1 MRQAYESALTFK
13 LTAGY
18 PCAVLVPETCRRD
31 EPRKNRQTMK
41 THAIVQRGPRRLE
54 YVQLPLPETLAP
66 DEALVRVEGCGICG
80 TDYERY
86 EGSLGH
92 IPELIPGHEPVGRIE
107 RIGDSAAQ
115 RMQLKVGDRV
125 AVQPHYG
132 CGVCAYCVEG
142 MFQLCARKINLGLSP
157 LSEGCGL
164 WGGFAGH
171 MMLKGN
177 AIVHKMP
184 DSLPIEDAVMFNPLG
199 AGFEWAITSAGTR
212 VGDDVLIF
220 GPGQRGLACVIA
232 AVIAGANRIVVTGLQ
247 KDAYKLEL
255 ARSLGA
261 TEVVAVDPADPASLA
276 RALEGQRFDRV
287 IDVTPVAT
295 QPILDAIALVRP
307 GGTIVLAGL
316 KGNTRTVALRP
327 DDLVMDGIEIK
338 GVRGISTR
346 SYGLAVR
353 AICSGAYDFSAWHT
367 HTMALKDAELAIR
380 ILAGEV
386 RQGPEPLHI
395 TIVP

>member
-1 MRQAYESALTFK
+1 LAK
-13 LTAGY
+13 
-18 PCAVLVPETCRRD
+18 
-31 EPRKNRQTMK
+31 MK

-54 YVQLPLPETLAP
+54 YVELPVPDDLAP

-80 TDYERY
+80 TDIERY
-86 EGSLGH
+86 EGSLGDL
-92 IPELIPGHEPVGRIE
+92 PELIPGHEPVGRIE
-107 RIGDSAAQ
+107 CIGVSAAE
-115 RMQLKVGDRV
+115 RMQLKVGDRI

-157 LSEGCGL
+157 LSVGCGL
-164 WGGFAGH
+164 WGGFSEY

-177 AIVHKMP
+177 SIVHKMP
-184 DSLPIEDAVMFNPLG
+184 DSLAIEDAVMFNPLA

-212 VGDDVLIF
+212 VGDDLLIL

-232 AVIAGANRIVVTGLQ
+232 AVVAGANRIVVTGLAQ
-247 KDAYKLEL
+247 DAHKLEM
-255 ARSLGA
+255 AKSLGA
-261 TEVVAVDPADPASLA
+261 TEVVVIDPKDPESMV
-276 RALEGQRFDRV
+276 RALGNDKFDRV
-287 IDVTPVAT
+287 VDVTPVAT
-295 QPILDAIALVRP
+295 QPILDAISMVRP

-316 KGNTRTVALRP
+316 KGSARRVAVPP
-327 DDLVMDGIEIK
+327 DVLVMDGIELK

-346 SYGLAVR
+346 SYRLAVR

-367 HTMALKDAELAIR
+367 HTMKLKDAELAIR

-386 RQGPEPLHI
+386 KQGPEPLHI

>member
-1 MRQAYESALTFK
+1 
-13 LTAGY
+13 
-18 PCAVLVPETCRRD
+18 
-31 EPRKNRQTMK
+31 MK

-54 YVQLPLPETLAP
+54 YVELPVPEALAP
-66 DEALVRVEGCGICG
+66 DEALLRVEGCGICG

-86 EGSLGH
+86 NGTLGDQ
-92 IPELIPGHEPVGRIE
+92 PDLIPGHEPVGRIE
-107 RIGDSAAQ
+107 RIGASAAE
-115 RMQLKVGDRV
+115 RMQLQVGDRV

-132 CGVCAYCVEG
+132 CGVCSYCVEG

-157 LSEGCGL
+157 LSHGCGL
-164 WGGFAGH
+164 WGGFSEY

-184 DSLPIEDAVMFNPLG
+184 ESLPIEDAIMFNPLA
-199 AGFEWAITSAGTR
+199 AGFEWAITSSGTR
-212 VGDDVLIF
+212 VGDDMLIF

-232 AVIAGANRIVVTGLQ
+232 AVIAGANRIVVTGLAQ
-247 KDAYKLEL
+247 DAYKLEL
-255 ARSLGA
+255 AKSLGA
-261 TEVVAVDPADPASLA
+261 TEVVVVDPGDPDSLA
-276 RALEGQRFDRV
+276 RELGNRKFDRV

-295 QPILDAIALVRP
+295 QPILDAISFVRP
-307 GGTIVLAGL
+307 GGTVVLAGL
-316 KGNTRTVALRP
+316 KGSTRTVALCP
-327 DDLVMDGIEIK
+327 DDLIMDGIEVK

-367 HTMALKDAELAIR
+367 HTMPLQDAELAIR

-386 RQGPEPLHI
+386 KQGPDPLHI